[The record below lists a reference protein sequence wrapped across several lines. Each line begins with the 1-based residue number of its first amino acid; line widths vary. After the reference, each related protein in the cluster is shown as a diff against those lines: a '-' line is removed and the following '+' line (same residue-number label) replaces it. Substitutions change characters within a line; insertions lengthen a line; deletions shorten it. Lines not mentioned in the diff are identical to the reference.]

1 MNKRAIFVR
10 QFKLMKRLY
19 ITSILFITA
28 GLFAGAQAQK
38 VDTAQSLQDVTIR
51 GYLSEQQMLKTPA
64 SVGVLTPSQL
74 KLQPENSLVPA
85 MNTIPGVRME
95 ERSPGSYRLSIRG
108 SLLRSPFG
116 VRDVKVYFDEIP
128 LTDAGGNTYLNSIDF
143 NSVQGVEIL
152 KGPDGSLFGANS
164 GGVVLINPV
173 NRYADSNYVSLGAN
187 AGSYGL
193 FHQNVGIQ
201 NISKNNQL
209 NINQAYQTAKGY
221 RDNSNMYRTYFQ
233 LVDKLKYGNGNSIK
247 FIGLYSDLNY
257 QTPGGLTPAQLAANP
272 RGTRAN
278 AITQRI
284 GISTKMTMGG
294 LVNEWRISDRI
305 RNVASIFGTY
315 VNFTNP
321 FISNYEQR
329 YESTYGLRTYF
340 EYNGIRTANYDWKAN
355 IGIEVQQTNSDI
367 NNYNNNQGVRGTAQ
381 AQDKIHTNQRFFFA
395 RYQADLFNKLHVE
408 AAASINYYD
417 YKFQNIFPLAQTAY
431 TPRSF
436 TPQVMPR
443 LALSYS
449 ITDNFIWRASVS
461 RGYSTP
467 TTAEIRPTSNIINTA
482 LQAQLGWN
490 YETGLRLRDKENRF
504 LLDASVF
511 LYRLQNAIVRRL
523 NPDDTEYY
531 INAGGTKQP
540 GLEVYASYWIIK
552 QKNTGFIR
560 GLQLNESLTLSKFS
574 FTDYNVA
581 GTNYSNKELT
591 GVPRTVT
598 VSSVQVKF
606 PQNIYLFA
614 QHNYTSRIPLNDANS
629 IYANRYHLVQA
640 KAGWQH
646 LLKGKTR
653 LDIYAGVDN
662 LFNENYSLG
671 NDLNA
676 FGNRY
681 YNPAALRNFYAG
693 FNVIF

>member
-1 MNKRAIFVR
+1 
-10 QFKLMKRLY
+10 
-19 ITSILFITA
+19 
-28 GLFAGAQAQK
+28 
-38 VDTAQSLQDVTIR
+38 
-51 GYLSEQQMLKTPA
+51 
-64 SVGVLTPSQL
+64 
-74 KLQPENSLVPA
+74 
-85 MNTIPGVRME
+85 
-95 ERSPGSYRLSIRG
+95 
-108 SLLRSPFG
+108 
-116 VRDVKVYFDEIP
+116 
-128 LTDAGGNTYLNSIDF
+128 
-143 NSVQGVEIL
+143 
-152 KGPDGSLFGANS
+152 
-164 GGVVLINPV
+164 
-173 NRYADSNYVSLGAN
+173 
-187 AGSYGL
+187 
-193 FHQNVGIQ
+193 
-201 NISKNNQL
+201 
-209 NINQAYQTAKGY
+209 
-221 RDNSNMYRTYFQ
+221 
-233 LVDKLKYGNGNSIK
+233 
-247 FIGLYSDLNY
+247 
-257 QTPGGLTPAQLAANP
+257 
-272 RGTRAN
+272 
-278 AITQRI
+278 
-284 GISTKMTMGG
+284 MTMGG
-294 LVNEWRISDRI
+294 LVNEWRINDRI

-340 EYNGIRTANYDWKAN
+340 EYSGIRTTNYDWKAN
-355 IGIEVQQTNSDI
+355 IGVEVQQTNSDI
-367 NNYNNNQGVRGTAQ
+367 NNYNNNQGVRGAAQ

-431 TPRSF
+431 TPRDF

-449 ITDNFIWRASVS
+449 INDNFIWRASVS

-490 YETGLRLRDKENRF
+490 YETGFRLRDKENRF

-598 VSSVQVKF
+598 ISSVQVKF

-646 LLKGKTR
+646 ILKGNTR

>member
-1 MNKRAIFVR
+1 
-10 QFKLMKRLY
+10 MKRLY
-19 ITSILFITA
+19 TTSILLITA
-28 GLFAGAQAQK
+28 ALFTQAQAQK
-38 VDTAQSLQDVTIR
+38 VDTVKSLQDVTIR

-64 SVGVLTPSQL
+64 SVGILTPSQL
-74 KLQPENSLVPA
+74 RLQPENSLVPA

-128 LTDAGGNTYLNSIDF
+128 LTDAGGNTYLNTIDF

-201 NISKNNQL
+201 NITKNNQL

-257 QTPGGLTPAQLAANP
+257 QTPGGLNAAQYAANP
-272 RGTRAN
+272 RASRA
-278 AITQRI
+278 ATPTLPSALTQRI

-294 LVNEWRISDRI
+294 LVNEWKISDRI

-315 VNFTNP
+315 VNFSNP
-321 FISNYEQR
+321 FITNYEQR

-340 EYNGIRTANYDWKAN
+340 EYSGIRTANYDWKAN
-355 IGIEVQQTNSDI
+355 IGVEVQQTNSDI
-367 NNYNNNQGVRGTAQ
+367 NNYDNNQGTRGNAQ
-381 AQDKIHTNQRFFFA
+381 KQDKIHTNQRFFFA

-408 AAASINYYD
+408 AAASVNYYD
-417 YKFQNIFPLAQTAY
+417 YKFQSIFPVAQTGF
-431 TPRSF
+431 TPRNF

-449 ITDNFIWRASVS
+449 ITNNFIWRASVS

-490 YETGLRLRDKENRF
+490 YETGFRLRDKENRF

-540 GLEVYASYWIIK
+540 GLEVYTSYWIIK

-560 GLQLNESLTLSKFS
+560 GLQLNESLTLSKFT
-574 FTDYNVA
+574 FTDYKVA
-581 GTNYSNKELT
+581 ATDFSNKELT
-591 GVPRTVT
+591 GVPRTVA

-606 PQNIYLFA
+606 PKDIYLFA

-646 LLKGKTR
+646 ILKGKTR

-676 FGNRY
+676 LGNRY
-681 YNPAALRNFYAG
+681 FNPAALRNFYAG

>member
-1 MNKRAIFVR
+1 VKRS
-10 QFKLMKRLY
+10 Y
-19 ITSILFITA
+19 ITSLLLITA
-28 GLFAGAQAQK
+28 GLFTQVQAQK
-38 VDTAQSLQDVTIR
+38 VDSVKNLQDVTIR

-64 SVGVLTPSQL
+64 SVGILTPSQL

-128 LTDAGGNTYLNSIDF
+128 LTDAGGNTYLNTIDF
-143 NSVQGVEIL
+143 NAVQGIEVL

-173 NRYADSNYVSLGAN
+173 NRYIDGNHLTFGAN

-193 FHQNVGIQ
+193 FHGHIGTQEVK
-201 NISKNNQL
+201 KNNQL
-209 NINQAYQTAKGY
+209 NVNYAYQTAKGY
-221 RDNSNMYRTYFQ
+221 RDNSNMYRNYLQ

-247 FIGLYSDLNY
+247 FIGLFSNLNY
-257 QTPGGLTPAQLAANP
+257 QTPGGLNAAQYAANP
-272 RGTRAN
+272 RASRA
-278 AITQRI
+278 ATPTLPSALAQHI

-294 LVNEWRISDRI
+294 LVNEWRISNRI

-315 VNFTNP
+315 VNFSNP
-321 FISNYEQR
+321 FITNYEQR

-340 EYNGIRTANYDWKAN
+340 EYSGIRTANYDWKAN
-355 IGIEVQQTNSDI
+355 VGVEVQQTNSDI
-367 NNYNNNQGVRGTAQ
+367 NNYNNNQGIRGAEQ
-381 AQDKIHTNQRFFFA
+381 KKDKIHTNQRFFFA
-395 RYQADLFNKLHVE
+395 RYQADLFDKLHVE
-408 AAASINYYD
+408 AAASLNYYD
-417 YKFQNIFPLAQTAY
+417 YKFQSVFPTAQTGY
-431 TPRSF
+431 TPRDF

-490 YETGLRLRDKENRF
+490 YETGFRLRDKENRF

-511 LYRLQNAIVRRL
+511 SYRLRNAIVRQIAP
-523 NPDDTEYY
+523 PDVEYY
-531 INAGGTKQP
+531 INAGGTNQL

-581 GTNYSNKELT
+581 GANYSNKELT

-598 VSSVQVKF
+598 ISSIQVKF
-606 PQNIYLFA
+606 PKEIYLFA

-629 IYANRYHLVQA
+629 VYANRYHLVQA

-646 LLKGKTR
+646 LLKGNTL

-676 FGNRY
+676 LGNRY
-681 YNPAALRNFYAG
+681 YNPAAMRNFYAG
-693 FNVIF
+693 FNVSF